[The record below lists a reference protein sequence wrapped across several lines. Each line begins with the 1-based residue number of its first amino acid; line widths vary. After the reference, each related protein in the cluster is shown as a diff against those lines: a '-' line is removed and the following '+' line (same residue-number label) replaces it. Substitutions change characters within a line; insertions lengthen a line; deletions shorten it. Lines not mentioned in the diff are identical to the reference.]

1 MNAEAVRSSMNHMI
15 VINRLDESILV
26 VSNDEIIEEYDTK
39 IELLGS
45 DFFSDTDVPFAGLR
59 SQCKNIS
66 DTWLVC
72 CIDSEEQ
79 YYELGIVSEVS
90 EPLRFSLIGDEPD
103 CEAAIEAQALFD
115 FIIHFYFLAKWP
127 NKHCPCCFCQ
137 FTRDYFLMMTKS
149 TITIQISSVSPVTA
163 TLSLSSAEIEPTLDK
178 RYDFAHVLRIM
189 DQIDMDDRDVK
200 VVGPEFRNT
209 LTLRPWR
216 LIVSTDDR
224 EILVG
229 VLHKGTV
236 IQIIDSD
243 HEFVDC
249 FNLLVH
255 IINEHIYGRC
265 LQGIHLGYICY
276 NTLTH
281 ALRRARHTTGF
292 PIDQVFESELKQCL
306 NRWKHRQDDQDNQ
319 VVSAPRIPRPEEI
332 ISFDD

>member
-1 MNAEAVRSSMNHMI
+1 M
-15 VINRLDESILV
+15 
-26 VSNDEIIEEYDTK
+26 
-39 IELLGS
+39 G
-45 DFFSDTDVPFAGLR
+45 
-59 SQCKNIS
+59 
-66 DTWLVC
+66 
-72 CIDSEEQ
+72 
-79 YYELGIVSEVS
+79 
-90 EPLRFSLIGDEPD
+90 
-103 CEAAIEAQALFD
+103 
-115 FIIHFYFLAKWP
+115 
-127 NKHCPCCFCQ
+127 
-137 FTRDYFLMMTKS
+137 
-149 TITIQISSVSPVTA
+149 
-163 TLSLSSAEIEPTLDK
+163 
-178 RYDFAHVLRIM
+178 
-189 DQIDMDDRDVK
+189 
-200 VVGPEFRNT
+200 
-209 LTLRPWR
+209 
-216 LIVSTDDR
+216 R